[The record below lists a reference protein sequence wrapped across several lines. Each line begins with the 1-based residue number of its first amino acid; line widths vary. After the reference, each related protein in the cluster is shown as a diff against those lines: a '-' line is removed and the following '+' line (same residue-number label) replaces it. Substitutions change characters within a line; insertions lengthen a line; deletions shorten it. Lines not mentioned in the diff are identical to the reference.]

1 MSIQPKA
8 EVLVSGH
15 NLSVSL
21 GGRTLFTGLGFTVCL
36 GEKVGIIGANGVGK
50 STLCKMIHGNLE
62 PDTGQISKRRG
73 LKTGYLSQTPTVPAD
88 KSIYQCLLEAS
99 PDPDDWVQMNL
110 AQELFSKFKFQ
121 EAGLNEN
128 TLAGTLSGGW
138 RKKLALAI
146 EIMRAPDLLI
156 LDEPTNHL
164 DVESILWLEDYL
176 LESNLSYLSITHDR
190 AFLDRISN
198 VIWEIDPKNRASNG
212 ILRIDGNYA
221 NYCEAKDILMASLAS
236 QEKRL
241 ANTLRRET
249 EWLRR
254 GPKARTTKQNA
265 RIERAHELGDEV
277 AELRELNKT
286 RKVGISFGAVD
297 GTPKKLI
304 ELVGVSKAYGDR
316 MLLKEFSLL
325 VERGQKMGLIGANGA
340 GKSTFIKLLLGSE
353 KPTTGK
359 IISADNLKVAYF
371 DQNREGLDPKK
382 TVFQSI
388 CPEGEYVKFRGNFV
402 HARGY
407 LERFLFGPDDITKTI
422 SKLSGGEQARLLI
435 ARLMLVDCN
444 LLILDEPT
452 NDLDIATLNILAE
465 ELRDYPGALIVVSH
479 DRFFLD
485 QVADFHLA
493 LRNGEFTR
501 FADIHQWEEFELQR
515 VQREK
520 SGPANITRSG
530 NASPRDSQIQT
541 DSATYKSKLTYKEKF
556 ELDNIES
563 EIANAEKKVKE
574 LEELSNLRSQDPKIQ
589 KTVFAELATAVE
601 AVNRLYER
609 WSELEKKK

>member
-1 MSIQPKA
+1 MADPLI
-8 EVLVSGH
+8 SGH
-15 NLSVSL
+15 NLSISL
-21 GGRTLFTGLGFTVCL
+21 GGRTLFTGLGFTVAE
-36 GEKVGIIGANGVGK
+36 GEKVGIIGTNGVGK
-50 STLCKMIHGNLE
+50 STLCKMIHGQLE
-62 PDTGQISKRRG
+62 CDAGQISKRRG
-73 LKTGYLSQTPTVPAD
+73 LKTGYLSQTPTVPQE
-88 KSIYQCLLEAS
+88 KTLFQCLMEAS

-110 AQELFSKFKFQ
+110 AQELFSKFKFA

-146 EIMRAPDLLI
+146 EIMRSPNLLI

-176 LESNLSYLSITHDR
+176 LESNLSYLAITHDR

-212 ILRIDGNYA
+212 ILRIEGNYA
-221 NYCEAKDILMASLAS
+221 DYCEAKDILTSALLS

-241 ANTLRRET
+241 SNTLRRET

-254 GPKARTTKQNA
+254 GPKARSTKQNA
-265 RIERAHELGDEV
+265 RIERAYELGDEV
-277 AELRELNKT
+277 ADLRDLNKS
-286 RKVGISFGAVD
+286 RKVGISFGTVD
-297 GTPKKLI
+297 GTPKKLVD
-304 ELVGVSKAYGDR
+304 LVGVSKTFGDR
-316 MLLKEFSLL
+316 TILNEFSLL
-325 VERGQKMGLIGANGA
+325 IERGQKMGLIGANGA
-340 GKSTFIKLLLGSE
+340 GKSTLIKLILGTE
-353 KPTTGK
+353 KPSSGK
-359 IISADNLKVAYF
+359 IVCADNLKVAYF

-382 TVFQSI
+382 TVFQSV

-435 ARLMLVDCN
+435 ARLMLIECN

-452 NDLDIATLNILAE
+452 NDLDIATLNVLAE
-465 ELRDYPGALIVVSH
+465 ELRDYPGALIIVSH

-493 LRNGEFTR
+493 LHNGEFTR
-501 FADIHQWEEFELQR
+501 FADIHQWERWMLKQGLEPQPVVTPKTKLP
-515 VQREK
+515 VV
-520 SGPANITRSG
+520 
-530 NASPRDSQIQT
+530 
-541 DSATYKSKLTYKEKF
+541 SAPKPEVAVSKKKLSFKEKQ
-556 ELDNIES
+556 ELESIEVQIAKS
-563 EIANAEKKVKE
+563 EKE
-574 LEELSNLRSQDPKIQ
+574 LANLESQSQSPEILGNPK
-589 KTVFAELATAVE
+589 KLKEVFEQLAACQNQI
-601 AVNRLYER
+601 AKLFER
-609 WSELEKKK
+609 WSELEK